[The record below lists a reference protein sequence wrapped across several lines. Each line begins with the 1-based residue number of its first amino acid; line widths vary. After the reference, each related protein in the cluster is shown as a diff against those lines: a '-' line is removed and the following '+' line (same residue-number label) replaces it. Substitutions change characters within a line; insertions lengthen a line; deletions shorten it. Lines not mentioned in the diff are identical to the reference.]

1 MRARAQALALGLG
14 LLLLPLS
21 LGESADV
28 GGSGVRD
35 GREDGV
41 EAAGAPAGLARF
53 PRFFNSRTMRVTQ
66 KDDPI
71 THGYAAF
78 IPAARPAYDAR
89 LDSSLPLARRINA
102 GCVCL
107 YCLRRVLLHRS
118 QRCKHLTPHAMRD
131 CTGYRLPNVFRPGEW
146 APLRRF
152 CAAPQQEEN
161 ANGQLMSTR
170 AYTQPVSWFTL
181 LKSLF
186 GRPDH
191 CRPLARRLKKLVNC
205 AATVASYRPPALFL
219 RTRTA

>member
-1 MRARAQALALGLG
+1 MGSEMCIRDRSRASARRRLENADKTNRSPRADFLTEAGGMWARAQALALGLG

-131 CTGYRLPNVFRPGEW
+131 RTGYRLPNVFRPGEW
-146 APLRRF
+146 APLRRV
-152 CAAPQQEEN
+152 
-161 ANGQLMSTR
+161 LT
-170 AYTQPVSWFTL
+170 VSFL
-181 LKSLF
+181 
-186 GRPDH
+186 PD
-191 CRPLARRLKKLVNC
+191 
-205 AATVASYRPPALFL
+205 ALGVFS
-219 RTRTA
+219 R